1 MSPGGKKF
9 GEGFG
14 MSLSTPMGHKRYLT
28 MMFDP
33 IGIPVRPIFS
43 RPYLKSLVTFKS
55 VGIDH
60 FRHSYCGNA
69 DLRKAE

>member
-14 MSLSTPMGHKRYLT
+14 MSLSTPMGHKRYLM

-43 RPYLKSLVTFKS
+43 RPYLKGLKTKTE
-55 VGIDH
+55 G
-60 FRHSYCGNA
+60 
-69 DLRKAE
+69 L